1 MKILN
6 EIYKDTEL
14 DLSLFDTYF
23 KGMKYAIFDIETT
36 GLSPKTCQII
46 LSGFVLPKGNG
57 EFETLQYFAEN
68 LSEEAEILQ
77 ATIKVFENVDF
88 LITFNGKAFD
98 MPFVEKR
105 MNKLNI
111 NSWKKASDIYNL
123 DIYKIVRNFSDIKQF
138 VPNLKQKTLENFMG
152 LYTTRDDQID
162 GGKSVEQYYEYL
174 VTKNPELEKTIL
186 LHNSDDVKQLY
197 RLCNILKK
205 SDFHRAMSEYGFP
218 CHMTTLNK
226 VDISRGQFQLE
237 GKTLL
242 SDYIIFDDN
251 TNLKLNIVHGNLKLT
266 LQLIEKDNLIFL
278 DLNKVFKACHS
289 QGFAVHEDFSNMI
302 KTFENCNGLYL
313 EHFLLLVVDG
323 ETNYKALN
331 LLAKYLMERIELH
344 DN

>member
-14 DLSLFDTYF
+14 DLSFFDTYF

-36 GLSPKTCQII
+36 GLSPKTCQVI

-57 EFETLQYFAEN
+57 EFEMRQYFAES
-68 LSEEAEILQ
+68 LSDEAEVLH
-77 ATIKVFENVDF
+77 ATMKIFEEVDF

-98 MPFVEKR
+98 LPFIEKR

-123 DIYKIVRNFSDIKQF
+123 DIYKIVRNFSDIRKF

-174 VTKNPELEKTIL
+174 VTKSPDLEKTIL

-205 SDFHRAMSEYGFP
+205 VDFHQAMSEYGFP
-218 CHMTTLNK
+218 CHMTTLEK
-226 VDISRGQFQLE
+226 TSISKGLFKLE
-237 GKTLL
+237 GKTFL
-242 SDYIIFDDN
+242 SDYIIYDDN
-251 TNLKLNIVHGNLKLT
+251 TNLKLNILHGKLNLT
-266 LQLIEKDNLIFL
+266 LQLIQKDNLVFM
-278 DLNKVFKACHS
+278 DLRKLFETCQS
-289 QGFAVHEDFSNMI
+289 QGFSVHENFDNVI
-302 KTFENCNGLYL
+302 ATFKNCNGLYL
-313 EHFLLLVVDG
+313 DHFLLLIIDG
-323 ETNYKALN
+323 ETNYKAMN
-331 LLAKYLMERIELH
+331 LLAKYLIERIELN